1 MCSQYH
7 WQCLRD
13 SSGSSLV
20 HAARVTSGPLSGRS
34 GSATM
39 PTRGPAG
46 PAPGQVAANSRQPE
60 PEGKKATAL
69 PVQMPF
75 IVRALKLPAA
85 MSGSPSLLSTQCA
98 SRQLPVPGAYLPR
111 PSHGSSSRLPGAG
124 PGPALECQLP
134 CTQRGLPV
142 APRPTSAAAPFGS
155 GFSKLGSLLVLS

>member
-46 PAPGQVAANSRQPE
+46 PAPGQVEANSRQ

-69 PVQMPF
+69 PVQMPV
-75 IVRALKLPAA
+75 IVRALTLPAA
-85 MSGSPSLLSTQCA
+85 MSLRDPSEGT
-98 SRQLPVPGAYLPR
+98 
-111 PSHGSSSRLPGAG
+111 
-124 PGPALECQLP
+124 
-134 CTQRGLPV
+134 
-142 APRPTSAAAPFGS
+142 
-155 GFSKLGSLLVLS
+155 